1 MTAPDICSPDTHA
14 PVSLV
19 KRLVVIAYDL
29 MLLIAICFSV
39 AAILSIFTTFVMNDG
54 NAITETHPYYLLNQ
68 IIMLG
73 AIFITGILFYV
84 WFWAHGG
91 QSLGMKTWMLLLVSD
106 DGNPIS
112 NKQAL
117 IRALAA
123 ILSWSVFGLGFLWSF
138 VDSRKRT
145 WHDILSASH
154 LVQLE
159 KK

>member
-1 MTAPDICSPDTHA
+1 MATTDTYA
-14 PVSLV
+14 PVSLM
-19 KRLVVIAYDL
+19 KRLISIIYDL
-29 MLLIAICFSV
+29 ILLIAICFSV
-39 AAILSIFTTFVMNDG
+39 AAILSVFTTFIFNDG

-68 IIMLG
+68 FIMLS
-73 AIFITGILFYV
+73 AILITGITFYV
-84 WFWAHGG
+84 WFWTHGG

-106 DGNPIS
+106 DGNPI
-112 NKQAL
+112 NKKQAT

-138 VDSRKRT
+138 IDSKKRT

-159 KK
+159 RK

>member
-1 MTAPDICSPDTHA
+1 MATTDTYA
-14 PVSLV
+14 PVSLM
-19 KRLVVIAYDL
+19 KRLISTIYDL
-29 MLLIAICFSV
+29 ILLIAICFSV
-39 AAILSIFTTFVMNDG
+39 AAILSVFTTFIFNDG

-68 IIMLG
+68 FIMLS
-73 AIFITGILFYV
+73 AILITGITFYV
-84 WFWAHGG
+84 WFWTHGG

-106 DGNPIS
+106 DGNPI
-112 NKQAL
+112 NKKQAT

-138 VDSRKRT
+138 IDSKKRT

-159 KK
+159 RK